1 MLPAG
6 LVVGAVKRRLHR
18 DIVADP
24 VLHGLVLN
32 LYLNGERYP
41 HRVDDY
47 FPLAA
52 VNDAQLE
59 S

>member
-52 VNDAQLE
+52 AQ
-59 S
+59 